1 MDELGR
7 RKRKEYGAQ
16 TQGYNCG
23 KFTNATTFLTLS
35 VLRPPTILH
44 HRSEANE
51 KKEQE
56 ALEDK
61 NKLATARQAEIQ
73 ARMREIEEGVDDAG
87 STVAELEGLR
97 AELVEVE
104 AGLKERRDRLEEME
118 RNRKLNVDNVGTV
131 VKDYTFINTR
141 EGASDVLPDSLD
153 FVRKTDINSKAGS
166 STTTSSSSSSSTSG
180 TAMPSSS
187 SAASTT
193 TTATVPPTTTTKLT
207 TPPTGS
213 TRSSSSKKAGTP
225 GVGPHS
231 EIDAAE
237 SYNNFVLGHEDLLE
251 SFSDAKSMD
260 EAQEML
266 RSQGHILLAEHSQSY
281 LLLSCLEDEMNGKHA
296 RMKNTARQSQLL
308 SHITELGHSLGRSPR
323 DVVVPFFRR
332 LQEPEHLK
340 GFTNAVQDFIV
351 KVQKR
356 AVEKRKEMND
366 ARARGEDVDGFAE
379 EEMGEG
385 EVLGPGGL
393 DPVKVFQSL
402 PEELQEAFESRDM
415 EKLRAALRALPEEE
429 AAKHMKDCADS
440 GLWVPSG
447 GSEGGGEGEEK
458 KGGEDA

>member
-1 MDELGR
+1 M
-7 RKRKEYGAQ
+7 
-16 TQGYNCG
+16 
-23 KFTNATTFLTLS
+23 
-35 VLRPPTILH
+35 
-44 HRSEANE
+44 
-51 KKEQE
+51 
-56 ALEDK
+56 EDK
-61 NKLATARQAEIQ
+61 NKLATARKAEIQ
-73 ARMREIEEGVDDAG
+73 ARVREIEEGVDDAG
-87 STVAELEGLR
+87 NTVTELEGLR
-97 AELVEVE
+97 AELLEVE
-104 AGLKERRDRLEEME
+104 AGLKERRNRLQEME

-141 EGASDVLPDSLD
+141 EGSSDVLPDSLD
-153 FVRKTDINSKAGS
+153 FVQKTDINCKAGS
-166 STTTSSSSSSSTSG
+166 SGSSSSSTSG
-180 TAMPSSS
+180 TATSSS
-187 SAASTT
+187 SAVASTT
-193 TTATVPPTTTTKLT
+193 TGTVPPTMTTTLT
-207 TPPTGS
+207 KSPTAS
-213 TRSSSSKKAGTP
+213 TKSSRSKKVGTP
-225 GVGPHS
+225 DVGPHS
-231 EIDAAE
+231 EIEAAE

-251 SFSDAKSMD
+251 GFSEAKSMD

-366 ARARGEDVDGFAE
+366 ARARGEDVDGFVE

-402 PEELQEAFESRDM
+402 PGELQEAFESRDM
-415 EKLRAALRALPEEE
+415 EKLRAALRAMPEEE

-447 GSEGGGEGEEK
+447 GSEGAEKGEEEN
-458 KGGEDA
+458 GGQNA